1 MPEAAY
7 PESLLSRRLKVGTQ
21 AVHEALDRRITG
33 AAPFA
38 DRQRYS
44 RFLRVQLRLHHVTAP
59 LYRDPR
65 LQADLPGLAA
75 LDRLEAVKA
84 DCIDLGIPE
93 DALERDRRAAAAV
106 TIPGRPEALGW
117 IYTHEGSRMGAAV
130 LLREAR
136 QGLAL
141 SETYGARH
149 MTAHTDGRA
158 PHWRDFKTTLD
169 AIALT
174 PLEADRAVTGAR
186 AAFVFVQEAV
196 DRLMPVE
203 RPAMP

>member
-1 MPEAAY
+1 MPEVAN
-7 PESLLSRRLKVGTQ
+7 PESPLSRRLKDETVSI
-21 AVHEALDRRITG
+21 HETLDRRITG
-33 AAPFA
+33 AAPFS
-38 DRQRYS
+38 DRQRYT

-59 LYRDPR
+59 LYSAPR

-106 TIPGRPEALGW
+106 TVPGHPEALGW

-130 LLREAR
+130 LLKEAR

-141 SETYGARH
+141 SETFGARH
-149 MTAHTDGRA
+149 MAAHADGRA
-158 PHWRDFKTTLD
+158 PHWRDFKATLD

-174 PLEADRAVTGAR
+174 PQEKDRAVAGAR
-186 AAFVFVQEAV
+186 AAFAFVREAV
-196 DRLMPVE
+196 DHLMPAE
-203 RPAMP
+203 APTAP